1 MKVIERWID
10 LSKLKRYTTGNL
22 KGKIDWRMNFNS
34 YIEFHYND
42 IYDKLLL
49 TGYGKNKNELI
60 ITYNNQQF
68 QIGIGSLTS
77 CQIGRILKYKTSDFK
92 YNIGDKIVD
101 NKRNMLI
108 IDRKYIKNK
117 GKYYNYLCNYCTYH
131 TG

>member
-117 GKYYNYLCNYCTYH
+117 GKYYNYLCNNCTYH